1 MKKHAKRI
9 TILALALSCAFVMNA
24 STAFSQGLLPPQTT
38 DTKINIDETH
48 PALKMTPDKSE
59 IVNLDTPAASII
71 VGNPQHV
78 SVAMD
83 SAQRLIVTPLAPGAT
98 YMSVLD
104 GNGSVVMQRHIL
116 VAAPK
121 QQYLRIRRTCNTVA
135 EGCEPT
141 SVYYCPEGL
150 CHQVSINEASG
161 K

>member
-1 MKKHAKRI
+1 
-9 TILALALSCAFVMNA
+9 MNV
-24 STAFSQGLLPPQTT
+24 STSFAQGLMPPQTT
-38 DTKINIDETH
+38 DTMVNIDETH

-59 IVNLDTPAASII
+59 IVNLDSPASSII

-104 GNGSVVMQRHIL
+104 SNGSIIMQRHIL

-121 QQYLRIRRTCNTVA
+121 KQYLRIRRSCNTAA

-150 CHQVSINEASG
+150 CHQVSINTAES